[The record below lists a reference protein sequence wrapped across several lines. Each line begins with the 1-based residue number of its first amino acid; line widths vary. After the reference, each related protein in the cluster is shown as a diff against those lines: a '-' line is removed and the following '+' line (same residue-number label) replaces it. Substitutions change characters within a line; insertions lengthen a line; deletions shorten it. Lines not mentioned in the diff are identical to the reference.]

1 MKKLVPVI
9 LVAVFVSGCAAI
21 AQKATEKTGVSV
33 SAGVESI
40 SIETEEGSTGPVSLS
55 PGESVKLIVK
65 GYDAN
70 SREVSGANVSG
81 DSVNPTWSSDA
92 GSFSSEE
99 GKETTFTLSEDFS
112 GMMGFVTATQDDM
125 ESQITIEIEKE

>member
-1 MKKLVPVI
+1 MKKLFPVVLI
-9 LVAVFVSGCAAI
+9 AVFMAGCASV
-21 AQKATEKTGVSV
+21 AQEATEKTGMSV
-33 SAGVESI
+33 SASIESI

-55 PGESVKLIVK
+55 PGESVKLIAK

-81 DSVNPTWSSDA
+81 ASVNPTWSSDA
-92 GSFSSEE
+92 GSFSTKE

-125 ESQITIEIEKE
+125 ESKITIEIEKE